1 MEISDKPAKKTF
13 KVPSSYTIL
22 SILIIGLAILT
33 WLIPAGEYQ
42 VNDAGQF
49 IAGTYHTVTS
59 NPQSLFD
66 ILMSPMY
73 GFVGNE
79 RTNGAVEVALFIL
92 VIGGFLGVVNK
103 TGALN
108 AGIASAIKNNK
119 GREKRLI
126 FILMILFGLGGS
138 TYGMA
143 EETIA
148 FFPLLIPIMIGMGFD
163 KLVAVAVILVGTQV
177 GALASTVN
185 PFATGVASDV
195 AGISIGDGFV
205 IRVIFLV
212 VLLTISMIWVY
223 RYAARVE
230 QDPTQSVVYDQ
241 YQQDQEN
248 FKLPE
253 EEIIFTKKQKQVLWI
268 FILTF
273 AVMIVSLIPWSDF
286 NITIFTA
293 INDVLTH
300 LPYAGPLFNHLAALG
315 TWYFLEITMLFM
327 ASSLLI
333 AWVYGLSEDDLIS
346 SFMVGASNMIGVALI
361 CGFSRGIQ
369 VIMND
374 GQITATILHWGEM
387 GLKGLSQQLY
397 ILLTYI
403 FYLPMSFLMPG
414 TSSLATATIGL
425 LGPLG
430 EFVGV
435 PAHLVITAFQAA
447 SGALNIIT
455 PTSGVIMG
463 ALAIAKVDITTWWRF
478 VGKLFL
484 LLVVLS
490 AVMLVIASFFV

>member
-1 MEISDKPAKKTF
+1 MEKKTKKSF
-13 KVPSSYTIL
+13 RVPSSYTIL
-22 SILIIGLAILT
+22 SILIIGLVILT
-33 WLIPAGEYQ
+33 WFIPAGAYE

-49 IAGTYHTVTS
+49 IAGTYHIVEA
-59 NPQSLFD
+59 NPQSLYD

-73 GFVGNE
+73 GFVGNKQ
-79 RTNGAVEVALFIL
+79 TSGAVEVALFIL

-163 KLVAVAVILVGTQV
+163 KMVALAVILVGTQV

-195 AGISIGDGFV
+195 AGISIGDGFL
-205 IRVIFLV
+205 IRVVFLI
-212 VLLTISMIWVY
+212 VLLGISIVWVY
-223 RYAARVE
+223 RYAAKVE
-230 QDPTQSVVYDQ
+230 SDPTRSIVYSQ
-241 YQQDQEN
+241 RAADQEN
-248 FKLPE
+248 FPLPAE
-253 EEIIFTKKQKQVLWI
+253 EVIFTKKQRHVLWI

-273 AVMIVSLIPWSDF
+273 VIMIVSLIPWSDF
-286 NITIFTA
+286 NITIFEEL
-293 INDVLTH
+293 NHFLVN
-300 LPYAGPLFNHLAALG
+300 LPYLGGVFNHLAPFG

-327 ASSLLI
+327 ASSIVI
-333 AWVYGLSEDDLIS
+333 AVLYGLSEDELIS
-346 SFMVGASNMIGVALI
+346 AFMAGASDMIGVALI

-374 GQITATILHWGEM
+374 GQITATILHWGEI

-447 SGALNIIT
+447 SGALNIVT

-478 VGKLFL
+478 IGKLFL
-484 LLVVLS
+484 LLVILS
-490 AVMLVIASFFV
+490 AIMLVMASFVV